1 MNESQETKT
10 VLGMLALENTI
21 FPKPEK
27 FIEVFEEDWGI
38 PVDLSELNGEENSA
52 TVLQIGGQI
61 VALMFIDKPIP
72 WDDVA
77 QVCKLAYYWKEAEET
92 LKPHQAHII
101 VSIMSEE
108 DSIAK
113 YNLLTKVNASLL
125 KISPALGVYMGTQN
139 LVMSVD
145 RYLEESE
152 LLHSNALPISLWVYF
167 GLYAEGEGKISGYTY
182 GLSEFGKM
190 ELEISESAQ
199 TLTDIYGFLYNISH
213 YLLAHNPE
221 LKDGETIG
229 MTAEQKVMMTHQD
242 SRYLEGAK
250 AIDLDF

>member
-1 MNESQETKT
+1 MEDSQETRT
-10 VLGMLALENTI
+10 VLGMIALENTI
-21 FPKPEK
+21 FPKTEK

-38 PVDLSELNGEENSA
+38 SVDLSALNGEENSA

-72 WDDVA
+72 WNDVA

-108 DSIAK
+108 DGITK
-113 YNLLTKVNASLL
+113 YNLLTKVTASLL

-139 LVMSVD
+139 LVMPVE
-145 RYLEESE
+145 RYIEESE
-152 LLHSNALPISLWVYF
+152 LLHSNSLPISLWVYF
-167 GLYAEGEGKISGYTY
+167 GLYAEEDGAISGYTY

-190 ELEISESAQ
+190 ELEISHSTQ
-199 TLTDIYGFLYNISH
+199 SLTDIYGFLFNISH
-213 YLLAHNPE
+213 YLLVQSPE

-229 MTAEQKVMMTHQD
+229 MTADQKVMMTHQE
-242 SRYLEGAK
+242 SRYLEGITV
-250 AIDLDF
+250 IDLDF